1 MQTTRIKFCGIT
13 RSEDMAVAVSLGV
26 NALGFVFCSQS
37 PRALDV
43 DSARKLLSNCPPFI
57 TRVGLFMDQEASTIK
72 DILAHVPLDLM
83 QFHGSEPESFCASFQ
98 RPYIKSIAMGS
109 ERPNASFEQYSS
121 AQALLLDSNDLGQP
135 GGSGEVFDWRAIPA
149 QVNKPV
155 ILAGGLNADNV
166 AAAIQ
171 QVRPYA
177 VDVSSG
183 IESDKGV
190 KDKMKMRQFVNAVRA
205 ENEC

>member
-13 RSEDMAVAVSLGV
+13 RSEDMATAVSLGV
-26 NALGFVFCSQS
+26 NALGFVFCSPS
-37 PRALDV
+37 PRALDIGV
-43 DSARKLLSNCPPFI
+43 AQKLLSNCPPFI

-72 DILAHVPLDLM
+72 DILAHVPLDLI
-83 QFHGSEPESFCASFQ
+83 QFHGSESESFCASFK
-98 RPYIKSIAMGS
+98 RPYIKSIAMRAGQA
-109 ERPNASFEQYSS
+109 NALFEQYPS

-135 GGSGEVFDWRAIPA
+135 GGSGEVFDWQSIPT

-155 ILAGGLNADNV
+155 VLAGGLNADNV
-166 AAAIQ
+166 AAAIK

-190 KDKMKMRQFVNAVRA
+190 KDKIKMKQFVKAVRA
-205 ENEC
+205 TYEC

>member
-13 RSEDMAVAVSLGV
+13 RSKDMATAVSLGV

-37 PRALDV
+37 PRAIDIDL
-43 DSARKLLSNCPPFI
+43 AQKLLSNCPPFI

-72 DILAHVPLDLM
+72 DILANVPLDLM
-83 QFHGSEPESFCASFQ
+83 QFHGSEPESFGASFQ

-109 ERPNASFEQYSS
+109 ERADTLFEQYSS
-121 AQALLLDSNDLGQP
+121 AQALLLDSNELGRP
-135 GGSGEVFDWRAIPA
+135 GGSGKVFDWQAIP
-149 QVNKPV
+149 VHVHKPV

-166 AAAIQ
+166 TAAIQ

-190 KDKMKMRQFVNAVRA
+190 KDKIKMKQFVNAVRA
-205 ENEC
+205 ANEC